1 MRVQNSEVIIFIS
14 SKWQY
19 NLIISIDQS
28 SSAFEPAGLHLLY
41 MGGNFSPLP
50 YGKCQMYL

>member
-1 MRVQNSEVIIFIS
+1 MRVQNSEVVIFIS
-14 SKWQY
+14 SKGQY